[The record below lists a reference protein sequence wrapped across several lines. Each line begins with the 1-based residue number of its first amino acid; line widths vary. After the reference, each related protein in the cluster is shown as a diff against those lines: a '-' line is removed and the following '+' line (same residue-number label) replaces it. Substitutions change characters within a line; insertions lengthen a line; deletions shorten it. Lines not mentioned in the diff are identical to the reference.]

1 MLKIFQRISDSFN
14 TRGGKKDRPV
24 PEGLTR
30 RVLVERI
37 FDEFIQ
43 QMQEEESEYQLL
55 FPASFTIY
63 LSPSDFERR
72 KSGFPFT
79 VKELVNRFN
88 AEIRRKMSA
97 GHSDYIG
104 HSQFWY
110 FKFNSFPEEATLIV
124 GENEIS
130 SLPPGEVL
138 ILCDLVPEDGE
149 PVKSPTGGRVV
160 KTVVDKNPVIPAGA
174 INRKAVT
181 GVTPKP
187 GYIYIVGFENFEDL
201 ANETTFSEESA
212 KPKAQEKPA
221 SFGRLSVR
229 LGPPF
234 VVDGR
239 KVTEYEVTV
248 PELYISGI
256 HDASSIGGIQVL
268 HLATDEVVSTH
279 IHLTALAPGHFKVQA
294 KGPAWV
300 SGIQLDASS
309 EKTVEVR
316 SGSQLI
322 LNDELV
328 VIDIK

>member
-160 KTVVDKNPVIPAGA
+160 KTVVDKNPVIPTGA

-181 GVTPKP
+181 G
-187 GYIYIVGFENFEDL
+187 GQQAGRDGLIVHMVG
-201 ANETTFSEESA
+201 SGSA
-212 KPKAQEKPA
+212 AVR
-221 SFGRLSVR
+221 GRLGSVA
-229 LGPPF
+229 GQ
-234 VVDGR
+234 DGR
-239 KVTEYEVTV
+239 FFSSPFLTHQYVTGT
-248 PELYISGI
+248 
-256 HDASSIGGIQVL
+256 
-268 HLATDEVVSTH
+268 
-279 IHLTALAPGHFKVQA
+279 
-294 KGPAWV
+294 W
-300 SGIQLDASS
+300 
-309 EKTVEVR
+309 
-316 SGSQLI
+316 LI
-322 LNDELV
+322 
-328 VIDIK
+328 